1 MLVVVLPT
9 LALII
14 LLATAVCGWLIF
26 AREESD
32 SPAAVADRSASD
44 NEAEG
49 ARRREQRLLRH
60 EVY

>member
-26 AREESD
+26 AREES
-32 SPAAVADRSASD
+32 ASRPVIPD
-44 NEAEG
+44 TPSGSESDG
-49 ARRREQRLLRH
+49 VSRREQRLLRH
-60 EVY
+60 KVY